1 MNSERVHFYSANDL
15 SVYTN
20 IETMEKVV
28 KAYEDEIAA
37 EKRKMAETKPKGLT
51 PDVIREIEE
60 SVLGIHYEE

>member
-28 KAYEDEIAA
+28 KAYEEGRQPVRD
-37 EKRKMAETKPKGLT
+37 RK
-51 PDVIREIEE
+51 
-60 SVLGIHYEE
+60 SVV